1 MTIGLRK
8 ISPVVGV
15 FLVILGSVGF
25 ILPTAKSP
33 KQVLVIGIDGL
44 SVEGFQK
51 AKTPNLDKLFSDG
64 VLSLQTRA
72 VMPSVTLPN
81 WTSHLTSGGPEQH
94 GVTTNN
100 WTLEAHE
107 LPPLETDADGYYP
120 SIFKALKDEN
130 PEIKTAYY
138 YNWGNLINSINQKYL
153 DEVGFEEND
162 GYRENYDKALAFA
175 TASKDSPFLIFLY
188 TVHIDHAGHTN
199 GWMSKEYIKA
209 IEEAD
214 KAIGDLVK
222 KMKSEDV
229 FKNTNFFLITDHG
242 GNEKGH
248 GGLSKEEMEV
258 PWAVVGPSILKDQKF
273 QIPNS
278 NANTASVIASIFG
291 MKELQASAIGK
302 TPAGIFKK

>member
-1 MTIGLRK
+1 MAINLRK
-8 ISPVVGV
+8 IISPLVSSL
-15 FLVILGSVGF
+15 FLLSLAGF
-25 ILPTAKSP
+25 ISPKAKSP
-33 KQVLVIGIDGL
+33 KHVLIIGIDGL
-44 SVEGFQK
+44 SVKGFQE

-64 VLSLQTRA
+64 VLSLQTRV

-81 WTSHLTSGGPEQH
+81 WTSHLTAAGPEQH
-94 GVTTNN
+94 GVTNNN
-100 WTLEAHE
+100 WTLGSHE
-107 LPPLETDADGYYP
+107 LSPIETDLEGYYP

-130 PEIKTAYY
+130 PEIKTAYF

-162 GYRENYDKALAFA
+162 GYQENYDKAFEFA
-175 TASKDSPFLIFLY
+175 KASKDSPFLIFLY

-214 KAIGDLVK
+214 KAIGDLIK

-248 GGLSKEEMEV
+248 GGLSREEMEV
-258 PWAVVGPSILKDQKF
+258 PWAIVGPNILKDQKF

-278 NANTASVIASIFG
+278 NANTASVIATIFG
-291 MKELQASAIGK
+291 VKELQASAIGK
-302 TPAGIFKK
+302 TPEGIFKK